1 MSEKGLD
8 DISLSWDNDKQK
20 MLKWLEM
27 ESTTRI
33 RRMVDPSSFRINGNH
48 IFCDNIV

>member
-33 RRMVDPSSFRINGNH
+33 RRMIDLSFVICGKLL
-48 IFCDNIV
+48 IL